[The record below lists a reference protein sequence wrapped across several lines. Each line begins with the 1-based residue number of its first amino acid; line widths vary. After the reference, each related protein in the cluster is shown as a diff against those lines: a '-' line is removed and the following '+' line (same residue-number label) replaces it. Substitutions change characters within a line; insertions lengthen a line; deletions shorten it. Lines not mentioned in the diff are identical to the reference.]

1 MDIILRPHF
10 GRASGKFVLE
20 LALDFLRFLP
30 GARPCLAAVLGA
42 VLSPSEVLSALAP
55 PGKFITLIL
64 AVCRVPDKDCDD
76 GAVLILCASNAEDG
90 IAQK

>member
-1 MDIILRPHF
+1 M
-10 GRASGKFVLE
+10 
-20 LALDFLRFLP
+20 LDLLSFSPRT
-30 GARPCLAAVLGA
+30 GPCLAAVLGV